1 MNISFDMFINAFLM
15 KISEF
20 ELLSLEIPD
29 RTAIVDEYLKQA
41 IADFR
46 HVCQYDFVTTRN
58 DETRQFDV
66 EVEPEDVDEL
76 VGIISEG
83 MVVQWLK
90 PYVNKQELLENIL
103 NTRDF
108 TTYSPAELLYRVRD
122 TYEKARRE
130 YTNMIREYSYNH
142 GDLTNLHI

>member
-1 MNISFDMFINAFLM
+1 MAEIGDSEIS
-15 KISEF
+15 K
-20 ELLSLEIPD
+20 LSLRYHPEVVNTPD
-29 RTAIVDEYLKQA
+29 RFRFIVRCL
-41 IADFR
+41 FR
-46 HVCQYDFVTTRN
+46 
-58 DETRQFDV
+58 E
-66 EVEPEDVDEL
+66 
-76 VGIISEG
+76 SEIVSG
-83 MVVQWLK
+83 WV
-90 PYVNKQELLENIL
+90 KQELLENIL